1 MFKCVKTGAGF
12 SNVPETC
19 YFKVKVGEE
28 VKDGMA
34 LVLANGYLT
43 KATTKVEYIAL
54 KDGVGE
60 ETIPVMKVSALDV
73 YETTLTTDPSS
84 IYEGDKLALT
94 SDGLNAGAKS
104 ESGAM
109 TVVKFV
115 ENKVVGAKAHV
126 IL

>member
-1 MFKCVKTGAGF
+1 
-12 SNVPETC
+12 
-19 YFKVKVGEE
+19 
-28 VKDGMA
+28 MA
-34 LVLANGYLT
+34 LVLTGGYLT
-43 KATTKVEYIAL
+43 KATNKVEYIAL

-73 YETTLTTDPSS
+73 YETTLTGDPSA
-84 IYEGDKLALT
+84 YLEGDKLALST
-94 SDGLNAGAKS
+94 DCLNAGAKS

-115 ENKVVGAKAHV
+115 EGKVEGAKAHV